1 MIKDGLEK
9 RQTRRRRE
17 RDREGER
24 GRERDHIDPIPSVRP
39 LAQQLA

>member
-17 RDREGER
+17 RDREGKR
-24 GRERDHIDPIPSVRP
+24 GRERPY
-39 LAQQLA
+39 

>member
-24 GRERDHIDPIPSVRP
+24 ERETILIRFLQCDHWPSS
-39 LAQQLA
+39 